1 MKFTGERYTPGLDW
15 PVIGLEHWH
24 RYLFATPW
32 VTGKQVLDIAC
43 GEGYG
48 SYLLAQ
54 KAVRVVGVDVH
65 IETLQHASSTYLKN
79 NLEFLRGECARIP
92 VDGQG
97 IFDVVVSFETIEH
110 LDTAAQQAFL
120 LEVKRLLKPDGLF
133 LVSTP
138 NKLFYTSAPGTENPF
153 HRQEY
158 YIGEFRAL
166 LQNHFR
172 QVRLLG
178 QKVYPVSYI
187 WDVNEQAKT
196 CAEYGLEFTGKKFR
210 PAPPDKKVLYALA
223 VCTDGALTPGDNSI
237 LVDLSETILQRIQEL
252 EHCIQASEQQ
262 HKVDL
267 ATGRREKEHSVAELK
282 KTVYGKDGQ
291 IRELEGVL
299 YGKDDQIR
307 TQCAVLQAQVP
318 DLQRLR
324 AIENSLT
331 WRTFRRALD
340 VWDGLFP
347 LQTRRGQLY
356 RKLIGKLSAV
366 SAPCP
371 VPEHAPSMTPA
382 ELPQDETAEIAAL
395 NVLRFVREENPRVSV
410 LVPAFNHWRLTYICL
425 QSILKNTQEIPYEVV
440 LVDDAS
446 SDATPQVLSKV
457 LGITSVRNNVNQG
470 FLHSC
475 NHGLQH
481 CRGEYVLFLNND
493 TQVTPNWLAALVETL
508 ERDPSI
514 GAAGAKLIYPDGRL
528 QEAGSIIWSDGSAK
542 GYGRGA
548 NPSEPSFNYLRDVD
562 YCSAACLLVRK
573 SLLTQ
578 LGGFDPRYAPG
589 YYEDTDVCLGIRSL
603 GFRVVYQ
610 PAAAVVHHES
620 ISSSSIQDAV
630 DRMSINQPLFVQKW
644 GAFLKQQSLRGDWNV
659 LRARDTRQGKRV
671 LFIDDMVPV
680 AHLGSGFPRSQRMLR
695 LLAELGY
702 VCTFF
707 PLADAAAREPDT
719 RELQNMGVEVFA
731 GDYARIDAFLEERRG
746 LYDLVLI
753 SRPHNAARVMQRV
766 KEAFPNAWLIYDAE
780 CIFSAREILR
790 EQITGTPLD
799 AAAQARLINEEL
811 SLMRQA
817 DSIIAVSDA
826 EKIRIEQLGCGPVY
840 VWGNP
845 VSGQPP
851 EQNFGQRA
859 DLLFVGGFLQAGSP
873 NEDAITYFVKEVF
886 PLVRREL
893 GCRLVVAGTNRLSAI
908 RDLACADIC
917 VTGHVEALRPYY
929 EQARIFIVPTR
940 FAAGVPQKLHD
951 AMSHG
956 LPAVVTPLIAEQLE
970 LADGDGLLV
979 GSNPEEFAAKIITL
993 YRDPSLWHKLQQ
1005 RALEHVSR
1013 YGSPD
1018 QMKKTLAELV
1028 RATMVDETT
1037 LPEPVRRQYPVRRM
1051 PSPRSLMVRLDLTNK
1066 CNLACLPCTL
1076 RYNRQTSSEDAG
1088 EMDLSLFAKI
1098 AEQVFPYANA
1108 VALSCEAEPILHSR
1122 FLDVLRIVGQH
1133 RGPVYKITTNG
1144 ALLDEEKTEAL
1155 LTSGVQEIYLSIDG
1169 ATATTYERIR
1179 RNGSFQQLTEA
1190 IGRINRWKDTHAADR
1205 HDPPLLQ
1212 INYTLMHS
1220 TLDELPRMVE
1230 LCREWRVDRLVV
1242 QHIYCVDVTGLQKE
1256 SLIDTPEESDAVLS
1270 ACQTQCDKF
1279 GIRTLFPSPFEPGA
1293 VKPPASKPTAP
1304 GALDCYAPW
1313 RIVRIRWNGD
1323 VYPCDLWRGPG
1334 LGNLKSQSFADIWNS
1349 TRYIRL
1355 RWDHARCHPTHPN
1368 CRDCDMVT
1376 TENIEGREV
1385 KSPLSFTP
1393 ASK

>member
-1 MKFTGERYTPGLDW
+1 MKFTGERYVPGLDW

-32 VTGKQVLDIAC
+32 VAGKQVLDIAC

-54 KAVRVVGVDVH
+54 QAARVIGVDVD
-65 IETLQHASSTYLKN
+65 IETLQHASSTYLKG
-79 NLEFLRGECARIP
+79 NLEFRRGECARIP
-92 VDGQG
+92 VDGRHV
-97 IFDVVVSFETIEH
+97 FDVVVSFETIEH
-110 LDTAAQQAFL
+110 LDAAAQQALL

-138 NKLFYTSAPGTENPF
+138 NKLFYNGAPGTENPF
-153 HRQEY
+153 HLREY
-158 YIGEFRAL
+158 YVEEFRAL
-166 LQNHFR
+166 LRNHFR
-172 QVRLLG
+172 EVRLLG
-178 QKVYPVSYI
+178 QKVYPMSYI
-187 WDVNEQAKT
+187 WDVNEPATT
-196 CAEYGLEFTGKKFR
+196 CAEYGLEFTGKEFR
-210 PAPPDKKVLYALA
+210 PAPPDKKVLYTLA
-223 VCTDGALTPGDNSI
+223 VCTDGALTPSHNSI
-237 LVDLSETILQRIQEL
+237 LVDLSERILQHVQDLERHIQ
-252 EHCIQASEQQ
+252 STEQQ
-262 HKVDL
+262 HKIDL
-267 ATGRREKEHSVAELK
+267 TAGRQDRERALAELR
-282 KTVYGKDGQ
+282 KTLYGKDGQ
-291 IRELEGVL
+291 IRTLEGALVQT
-299 YGKDDQIR
+299 KAR
-307 TQCAVLQAQVP
+307 CAALQAQVQAQTP
-318 DLQRLR
+318 GSQRLR
-324 AIENSLT
+324 VIENSVA
-331 WRTFRRALD
+331 WRALRRALD
-340 VWDGLFP
+340 VLDGLFP
-347 LQTRRGQLY
+347 AQTRRGQWY
-356 RKLIGKLSAV
+356 RKRIGKSSAV
-366 SAPCP
+366 PASNPMPEPAAAVAP
-371 VPEHAPSMTPA
+371 VGS
-382 ELPQDETAEIAAL
+382 PQDEAAEIASL

-410 LVPAFNHWRLTYICL
+410 LVPVFNQWRLTYACL
-425 QSILKNTQEIPYEVV
+425 RSILENTQEIPYEVV
-440 LVDDAS
+440 LIDDAS

-457 LGITSVRNNVNQG
+457 PGITSVRNNVNQG

-493 TQVTPNWLAALVETL
+493 TRVTPGWLAALVETL
-508 ERDPSI
+508 EREPNI
-514 GAAGAKLIYPDGRL
+514 GAAGAKLVYPDGRL

-548 NPSEPSFNYLRDVD
+548 DPSNPSFNYLRDVD
-562 YCSAACLLVRK
+562 YCSAACLLVRR
-573 SLLTQ
+573 SLLTR

-610 PAAAVVHHES
+610 PAVTVVHHEN
-620 ISSSSIQDAV
+620 SSSSFQDAV
-630 DRMSINQPLFVQKW
+630 NRTSINQRHFVQKW
-644 GAFLKQQSLRGDWNV
+644 GAFLKQQPLRGDWNL

-671 LFIDDMVPV
+671 LFIDDMVPA
-680 AHLGSGFPRSQRMLR
+680 AHLGSGFPRSQQMLR

-707 PLADAAAREPDT
+707 PLSDPAAREPDT
-719 RELQNMGVEVFA
+719 RELQDMGVEVIT

-753 SRPHNAARVMQRV
+753 SRPHNAARIVQRV
-766 KEAFPNAWLIYDAE
+766 KDAFPNAWLVYDAE
-780 CIFSAREILR
+780 CIYAAREILR
-790 EQITGTPLD
+790 QQVAGTPLD
-799 AAAQARLINEEL
+799 PGAQARLMDEEL
-811 SLMRQA
+811 ALMRQA
-817 DSIIAVSDA
+817 DSIIAVSEA
-826 EKIRIEQLGCGPVY
+826 EKRRIEQLGCGPVY

-851 EQNFGQRA
+851 EQDFDQRA
-859 DLLFVGGFLQAGSP
+859 DLLFVGGFLQPGSP

-886 PLVRREL
+886 PLVQREL
-893 GCRLVVAGTNRLSAI
+893 GCRLIVAGTNHLPAV

-917 VTGHVEALRPYY
+917 VTGHVEDLRPYY
-929 EQARIFIVPTR
+929 EQARIFVVPTR
-940 FAAGVPQKLHD
+940 FAAGAPQKLYD

-993 YRDPSLWHKLQQ
+993 YRDPLLWQKLQQ
-1005 RALEHVSR
+1005 RGLEHVRR
-1013 YGSPD
+1013 YCSPD
-1018 QMKKTLAELV
+1018 QMKKTLAELI

-1037 LPEPVRRQYPVRRM
+1037 LAEPVRQQYPVRRM
-1051 PSPRSLMVRLDLTNK
+1051 PNPRSLMVRLDLTNK

-1076 RYNRQTSSEDAG
+1076 RYNRKASSEEAG
-1088 EMDLSLFAKI
+1088 EMDLSLFAKT
-1098 AEQVFPYANA
+1098 AEQVFPYAAA

-1144 ALLDEEKTEAL
+1144 TLLDEETTEAL
-1155 LTSGVQEIYLSIDG
+1155 LTSGVQELYLSIDG
-1169 ATATTYERIR
+1169 ATTTTYERIR

-1190 IGRINRWKDTHAADR
+1190 IGRINQWKAAHGADR

-1256 SLIDTPEESDAVLS
+1256 SLIDTPAESDAVLG
-1270 ACQTQCDKF
+1270 ACQALCDKY

-1293 VKPPASKPTAP
+1293 VKLPAPMPAAP

-1334 LGNLKSQSFADIWNS
+1334 VGNLKSQAFADIWNS
-1349 TRYIRL
+1349 SRYTRL
-1355 RWDHARCHPTHPN
+1355 RWDHARCNPTHPN
-1368 CRDCDMVT
+1368 CRDCNMVT

-1385 KSPLSFTP
+1385 KSPVSFTP
-1393 ASK
+1393 VSK